1 MTVTIPPH
9 APEIEDERTVE
20 ERIAELEALIKEAR
34 QRARRRRAAYAA
46 VVLVALA
53 GVITGAI
60 GIGGGGVDI
69 DASVAE
75 GSPASA
81 TNTSR
86 ASEVAIAAS
95 PLYISAIQ
103 VDPKR
108 PNIVYASTLDV
119 PTACSRAWMRGRRGP
134 SRTRA

>member
-9 APEIEDERTVE
+9 APEIEDERAIE

-86 ASEVAIAAS
+86 AREVAIAAS

-108 PNIVYASTLDV
+108 PNIVYASTFDD
-119 PTACSRAWMRGRRGP
+119 S
-134 SRTRA
+134 